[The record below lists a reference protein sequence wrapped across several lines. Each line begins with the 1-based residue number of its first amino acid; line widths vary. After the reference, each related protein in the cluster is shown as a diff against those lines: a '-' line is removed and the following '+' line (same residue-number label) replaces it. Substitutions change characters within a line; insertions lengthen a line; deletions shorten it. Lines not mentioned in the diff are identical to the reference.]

1 MKNKES
7 ESETANDMGVQARNS
22 RSSRGFDGADSDN
35 NPVFTNEAASSYLTS
50 DIQVLNSHGPR
61 TNFLAGRG

>member
-22 RSSRGFDGADSDN
+22 RSSRGFDGAD
-35 NPVFTNEAASSYLTS
+35 LG
-50 DIQVLNSHGPR
+50 Q
-61 TNFLAGRG
+61 

>member
-1 MKNKES
+1 MIWEFRP
-7 ESETANDMGVQARNS
+7 EIAGLLGGLMAQT
-22 RSSRGFDGADSDN
+22 SDN